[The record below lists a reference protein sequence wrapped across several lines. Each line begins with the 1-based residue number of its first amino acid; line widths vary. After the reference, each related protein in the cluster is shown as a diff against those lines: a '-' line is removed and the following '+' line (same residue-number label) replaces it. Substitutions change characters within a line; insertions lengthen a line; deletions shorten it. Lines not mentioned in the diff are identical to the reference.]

1 MTTIHASAS
10 NIGPSV
16 GLSAG
21 DMRRLANA
29 PWPKTILNIGH
40 NVNGLPTWDRWDIAN
55 ALYPIKAHIESHEVM
70 QSTSEQTSVIVLDC
84 YVDDALLLV
93 LCEQLQQDAIAAFD
107 TVEGTGRVVGPR
119 ASEWGEFN
127 PDYFLMP
134 TE

>member
-1 MTTIHASAS
+1 MIHTSAS
-10 NIGPSV
+10 NIGPSLS
-16 GLSAG
+16 LSAG

-40 NVNGLPTWDRWDIAN
+40 NVDGIPTIDRSHVTI
-55 ALYPIKAHIESHEVM
+55 ALYPLRHHVESHEVM
-70 QSTSEQTSVIVLDC
+70 RSASEETSVIVLDC
-84 YVDDALLLV
+84 YVDDALLNV
-93 LCEQLQQDAIAAFD
+93 LCDQLQQDAIAAFD
-107 TVEGTGRVVGPR
+107 TAEGVGRVVGPR

>member
-1 MTTIHASAS
+1 MNTSAS
-10 NIGPSV
+10 NIGPSI

-21 DMRRLANA
+21 DVRRLANT
-29 PWPKTILNIGH
+29 PWPKTILNVGH
-40 NVNGLPTWDRWDIAN
+40 NVNGLPTWDRWDVSN
-55 ALYPIKAHIESHEVM
+55 ALFPLKAHIESHEVM

-84 YVDDALLLV
+84 YVDNTLLLV

>member
-1 MTTIHASAS
+1 M
-10 NIGPSV
+10 
-16 GLSAG
+16 
-21 DMRRLANA
+21 
-29 PWPKTILNIGH
+29 
-40 NVNGLPTWDRWDIAN
+40 
-55 ALYPIKAHIESHEVM
+55 ESHEVM

-134 TE
+134 LE

>member
-1 MTTIHASAS
+1 MNTASAS

-40 NVNGLPTWDRWDIAN
+40 NVNGLPALDRSHVTI
-55 ALYPIKAHIESHEVM
+55 ALYPLRHHMESHEVM

-107 TVEGTGRVVGPR
+107 TAEGTGRVVGPR
-119 ASEWGEFN
+119 ASEWGGFN